1 MNVHEFAYY
10 SKFECTKQNCP
21 YTCCRGW
28 KILVDEEAKAKI
40 KALPGSFGRSLRRG
54 LMQKDGLAVLRQKHG
69 FCPFLTD
76 EKICKIQATLSED
89 YMPYACVLF
98 PRIRTNYGLFAEESL
113 SLGCPEVV
121 KLFLHHLEE
130 LTFHNVEKEVT
141 YACTGSNGEYGFLSS
156 LTGIRTSLCK
166 AVANRAYTREH
177 LYSALFCY
185 GLKLQQY
192 YVQSG
197 MPEKLCPK
205 KPVFL
210 PSLEEILEKEK
221 ETFSLSVSDIDH
233 MMTGGFYHKGL
244 RKASPPLYE
253 LCLEYFRTFDSR
265 SLENAQN
272 HMELLINNLHSDYP
286 GMEKILRGIL
296 ICFLQMRFLETYE
309 NYSFLRF
316 LRLAVMHTQLLELLI
331 ALYYEKHHSLNEEEL
346 MVLISVYHRRGS
358 HNPNVEDGMYDA
370 VFSSV
375 T

>member
-40 KALPGSFGRSLRRG
+40 KALPGSLGRSLRRG
-54 LMQKDGLAVLRQKHG
+54 FVQKDGLTVLRQKHG
-69 FCPFLTD
+69 FCPFLTED
-76 EKICKIQATLSED
+76 KICKIQASLSED
-89 YMPYACVLF
+89 YMPYACVQF

-113 SLGCPEVV
+113 SLACSEVV
-121 KLFLHHLEE
+121 GLFLHHLDE
-130 LTFHNVEKEVT
+130 LTFHNVEKEVS
-141 YACTGSNGEYGFLSS
+141 YACTDSNRDYDFLSA
-156 LTGIRTSLCK
+156 LTKIRENLCH
-166 AVANRAYTREH
+166 AIAGTQFSRG
-177 LYSALFCY
+177 LIYSALLCY
-185 GLKLQQY
+185 GQKLQQY
-192 YVQSG
+192 YIQSN
-197 MPEKLCPK
+197 MPKDLCREKP
-205 KPVFL
+205 FFF

-221 ETFSLSVSDIDH
+221 ETFSFSMSDIDH
-233 MMTGGFYHKGL
+233 MMTGGFYHSGL
-244 RKASPPLYE
+244 KKASPPLYE
-253 LCLEYFRTFDSR
+253 LCREYFRTFDSL

-272 HMELLINNLHSDYP
+272 HMELLINNLHSAYP
-286 GMEKILRGIL
+286 GMEKIIRGIL

-316 LRLAVMHTQLLELLI
+316 LRLAVMHTQLLELLL
-331 ALYYEKHHSLNEEEL
+331 ALYYEKHHSLKEEEL

-358 HNPNVEDGMYDA
+358 HNPNVENGMYEA